1 MLEASASYGFRNSIS
16 LVFFATQVQRKRLRC
31 TVIETTSFFKSYF
44 CLQIHQKT
52 TIGLQ
57 RGRLYQALLMKLPYK
72 NPLRSTVTAG
82 F

>member
-16 LVFFATQVQRKRLRC
+16 LAFFATQMQRKHLRC

-52 TIGLQ
+52 TNELQ
-57 RGRLYQALLMKLPYK
+57 KGR
-72 NPLRSTVTAG
+72 
-82 F
+82 